1 MSKSKN
7 NKAVFLQTT
16 EKLTLEELAERVSQ
30 IVEHDDASLFVA
42 IFEGMYESWQITEEC
57 IKHFKS
63 LEVVYNKEFEDD
75 EKDDLS
81 PKSAQKPIKSTHV
94 EQR

>member
-1 MSKSKN
+1 MSKAKK
-7 NKAVFLQTT
+7 NKAVFIQTT
-16 EKLTLEELAERVSQ
+16 EKLTLEELAERISQ

-42 IFEGMYESWQITEEC
+42 IFEKMYESWQVTEEC

-75 EKDDLS
+75 DKEELS
-81 PKSAQKPIKSTHV
+81 
-94 EQR
+94 

>member
-1 MSKSKN
+1 MSKSKK
-7 NKAVFLQTT
+7 NKEVFLQTT

-42 IFEGMYESWQITEEC
+42 IFEKMYESWQVTEEC

-63 LEVVYNKEFEDD
+63 LEVVYNKEFEED

-81 PKSAQKPIKSTHV
+81 PKSLL
-94 EQR
+94 

>member
-1 MSKSKN
+1 MSKAKK
-7 NKAVFLQTT
+7 NKAVFIQTT
-16 EKLTLEELAERVSQ
+16 EKLTLEELAERISQ

-42 IFEGMYESWQITEEC
+42 TFEKMYESWQVTEEC

-75 EKDDLS
+75 DKDELS
-81 PKSAQKPIKSTHV
+81 PKSLL
-94 EQR
+94 

>member
-7 NKAVFLQTT
+7 NKTVFLQAT
-16 EKLTLEELAERVSQ
+16 EKLTIEELAERVSQ

-42 IFEGMYESWQITEEC
+42 IFEKMYESWQVTEEC
-57 IKHFKS
+57 IRHFKS
-63 LEVVYNKEFEDD
+63 LEVVYNKEFKED

-81 PKSAQKPIKSTHV
+81 PKSLL
-94 EQR
+94 